1 MAIGQE
7 IGLVR
12 ARDGDGSPEF
22 SHVRYAL
29 SESQSSDFAT
39 KYFAVDQETGETLRL
54 PLETRNIASFIDNR
68 RHMATFISTK

>member
-39 KYFAVDQETGETLRL
+39 KYFAVDQETG
-54 PLETRNIASFIDNR
+54 
-68 RHMATFISTK
+68 

>member
-39 KYFAVDQETGETLRL
+39 KYFAVDQETGERFRL
-54 PLETRNIASFIDNR
+54 PLTTLQS
-68 RHMATFISTK
+68 MMST